1 MRLACRH
8 PDPVRLFLAS
18 AWARG
23 PLLAPFLPSL
33 LSAMADALLT
43 ACALPSTVAY
53 VAGVPPWCC
62 PHRRLGASSAPSVA
76 DSRPRRAVAL
86 KRRRGV
92 LRPPGA
98 QVGPSWRWSPA
109 SPRMAA
115 AGGSTPGD
123 ARGEGGAEGGQG
135 DSGGD
140 EGAAGGAEGTPT
152 AAAYVPGSEDR
163 PEGVGNELPTS
174 LTLSQQLLLKQYVEQ
189 VRTMS
194 EQQCKELTV
203 EVVRRLHTVSF
214 WVIGCGDSC
223 NDGAAHS
230 TRSVC

>member
-1 MRLACRH
+1 
-8 PDPVRLFLAS
+8 
-18 AWARG
+18 
-23 PLLAPFLPSL
+23 
-33 LSAMADALLT
+33 
-43 ACALPSTVAY
+43 VAY
-53 VAGVPPWCC
+53 VAGVPPCLC
-62 PHRRLGASSAPSVA
+62 PHRRLGAPSAPSVM

-98 QVGPSWRWSPA
+98 PAGPSWRWSAA

-115 AGGSTPGD
+115 VGGPTPGD

-135 DSGGD
+135 GSGGD
-140 EGAAGGAEGTPT
+140 EGAGGGAEGTP
-152 AAAYVPGSEDR
+152 AAASYVPGSEDR

-203 EVVRRLHTVSF
+203 EVVRRLHSF
-214 WVIGCGDSC
+214 LLGD
-223 NDGAAHS
+223 
-230 TRSVC
+230 RVWK